1 MRPSGADRRAD
12 LVQQAL
18 DFGDYERVARSPDP
32 RPGPGQQQ
40 YLVDGRNPTEQV
52 LQSSGILGHVAISTQ
67 PRRAVNRE
75 IGLQRPSHR
84 EPMSTYDED
93 LKNLEDG
100 IRRLKI
106 EYDIFF
112 GGNRKMPPDE
122 LRMRVER
129 IVKRLAEAGDM
140 TFSQRFLYNTLIARF
155 YVYRDLWRRTQQEHE
170 SATGS
175 VRVPPALKQ
184 TPTLDEQA
192 QPAHREM
199 QVSISDPATEEE
211 NVRQLYEGLLRMKGG
226 HAKELPGISY
236 RQFADYIANQTR
248 GIKAKCQCSSV
259 IFRISMEDQN
269 VKFTAKAEK
278 IP

>member
-1 MRPSGADRRAD
+1 MPS
-12 LVQQAL
+12 
-18 DFGDYERVARSPDP
+18 
-32 RPGPGQQQ
+32 
-40 YLVDGRNPTEQV
+40 
-52 LQSSGILGHVAISTQ
+52 
-67 PRRAVNRE
+67 
-75 IGLQRPSHR
+75 
-84 EPMSTYDED
+84 YDED

-112 GGNRKMPPDE
+112 VGNRKKPPDE

-129 IVKRLAEAGDM
+129 IVKRLAEVGDM
-140 TFSQRFLYNTLIARF
+140 TFSQRFLYNTLLARF

-170 SATGS
+170 SAAAS
-175 VRVPPALKQ
+175 VRVPAALKH
-184 TPTLDEQA
+184 TSSPDAQA
-192 QPAHREM
+192 LPAHREI
-199 QVSISDPATEEE
+199 QVSIGDPATEEE

-259 IFRISMEDQN
+259 IFRISMEEQN
-269 VKFTAKAEK
+269 IKFTAKAEK
-278 IP
+278 TP